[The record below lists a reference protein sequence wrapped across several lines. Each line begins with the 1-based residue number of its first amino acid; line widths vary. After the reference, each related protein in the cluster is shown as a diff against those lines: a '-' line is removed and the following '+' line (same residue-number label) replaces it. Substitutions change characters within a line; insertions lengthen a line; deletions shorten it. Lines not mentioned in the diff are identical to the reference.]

1 MKEKFYLVPEEDLIN
16 LLKNMKN
23 MSICL
28 NNNLINKEDFGLAF
42 IKWIA
47 EERKLKG
54 ELNNLTI
61 EKEYDEW
68 TRDYIEQYFV
78 PLFLKIKEEEEIDPM
93 ILN

>member
-16 LLKNMKN
+16 LLKNMNN

-28 NNNLINKEDFGLAF
+28 DNNLINKENFGLDF
-42 IKWIA
+42 IKWLA
-47 EERKLKG
+47 EERELKG
-54 ELNNLTI
+54 ELDNLTI
-61 EKEYDEW
+61 EKEYDKW
-68 TRDYIEQYFV
+68 ARDYIEQYFV

>member
-28 NNNLINKEDFGLAF
+28 DNNLINKESFGLDF
-42 IKWIA
+42 IKWLA
-47 EERKLKG
+47 EERKLEG
-54 ELNNLTI
+54 ELDNLTI
-61 EKEYDEW
+61 EKEYDKW
-68 TRDYIEQYFV
+68 ARDYIEQYFV

-93 ILN
+93 NLN

>member
-16 LLKNMKN
+16 LLKNMQN

-28 NNNLINKEDFGLAF
+28 DNNLINKESFGLDF
-42 IKWIA
+42 IKWLA
-47 EERKLKG
+47 EERKLEG
-54 ELNNLTI
+54 ELDNLTI

-78 PLFLKIKEEEEIDPM
+78 PLFLKNKEEEEINPM
-93 ILN
+93 ELN